1 MTMTLKEYWS
11 MHPQQLKVV
20 LCDKCVGWYMLMESD
35 SEPKKNTCDGCDQK
49 E

>member
-1 MTMTLKEYWS
+1 MTLKEYWS
-11 MHPQQLKVV
+11 MHPHQLKVV